1 MNMARETAVRE
12 RQPTNQIR
20 DQVDDQVGD
29 QVDDRMHPD
38 VPADSAAPELAELLG
53 TVMRSRQT
61 ILPRRLLAPGPDAD
75 ELAAIFDAAATAPDH
90 GRLLPWRFIVV
101 PAEKRDLLGEAFA
114 NALRQR
120 DPAATPDQMVQ
131 AREKALRS
139 PFLLLA
145 VVNEHTGDPGIDLAE
160 RTVSTGCAVQ
170 NMLLMA
176 TALGYG
182 SALTSGKALKS
193 THLRQLFGLAPG
205 EHALCFV
212 SIGTVQSAKRARV
225 RPMPR
230 EFVSCLGEPGSA
242 RLEPHSHAPATAP
255 APAPGSTA
263 ISAAPTSA
271 AQTAAGVS
279 DVDPDPGRLTNPFSS
294 PG

>member
-1 MNMARETAVRE
+1 MNTAKEPAVRE
-12 RQPTNQIR
+12 RPPTDRIR
-20 DQVDDQVGD
+20 DQADDQVDDQADD
-29 QVDDRMHPD
+29 QMHAN
-38 VPADSAAPELAELLG
+38 VPTDAAAPELAELLG

-101 PAEKRDLLGEAFA
+101 PPEKRDLLGEAFA

-120 DPAATPDQMVQ
+120 DPAATPEQVEQ
-131 AREKALRS
+131 AKEKALRS

-193 THLRQLFGLAPG
+193 THLRQLFRLAPG

-230 EFVSCLGEPGSA
+230 EFVSCLGESGST
-242 RLEPHSHAPATAP
+242 RLDQQTHAPATAP
-255 APAPGSTA
+255 TSPAGSTA
-263 ISAAPTSA
+263 TTAAPTS
-271 AQTAAGVS
+271 TAVS
-279 DVDPDPGRLTNPFSS
+279 HADPDPSPLTNPFSS